1 MITNTGKGILAKYL
15 LGQAPAYASYIAV
28 GCGPQALSNE
38 QSGFTPQQKEEYFE
52 KNSLDFE
59 MFRVPIISR
68 GYVNENN
75 AVKLVLTA
83 ELPTEERYEI
93 TEVGVFSAGA
103 NPAVGAFDSRTLY
116 TFGSGEGWE
125 YHTNTGVIAEIQYA
139 FNGGDL
145 DVYIGPEIEGQEDE
159 PNVIAVQE
167 PVFYTNADN
176 RIFTNESRLV
186 KNERCRFLNELVAIA
201 GDYSGIQLNQ
211 QSGEITASGN
221 HIHLTDASINLNKNA
236 PSDELRFA
244 FSLINKDGNLEEDPD
259 NVKILI
265 EFSSSDTVE
274 SGEHARL
281 LVNID
286 NDSFNG
292 TAIDSRDFS
301 SNRYFVVAK
310 QLQELSYTSAFNWE
324 SVTVIK
330 VYVSVSKNG
339 QTSSDYYVCLDGLR
353 LENLSSNNPLYGLT
367 GYSVIK
373 NNTPPLPIV
382 KAPNT
387 SNFIEF
393 RLSVGVE

>member
-28 GCGPQALSNE
+28 GCGPQALSSE
-38 QSGFTPQQKEEYFE
+38 GSGFTLEQKEEYFA

-75 AVKLVLTA
+75 VVKLVLTA

-93 TEVGVFSAGA
+93 TEIGIFSAGA

-125 YHTNTGVIAEIQYA
+125 YHTDSGVTEIQYA
-139 FNGGDL
+139 FNGGPL
-145 DVYIGPEIEGQEDE
+145 DEDE
-159 PNVIAVQE
+159 NDNIISDNVE
-167 PVFYTNADN
+167 SVFYTNADN

-201 GDYSGIQLNQ
+201 GNSSAIQLNQ
-211 QSGEITASGN
+211 QSGAITTSGN

-244 FSLINKDGNLEEDPD
+244 FSLINKDGSLDEDPD
-259 NVKILI
+259 NVKILV
-265 EFSSSDTVE
+265 EFSSSDTTE

-281 LVNID
+281 LINID
-286 NDSFNG
+286 NDSFDGVAN
-292 TAIDSRDFS
+292 DSRDFS

-330 VYVSVSKNG
+330 VYVSVSKDEE
-339 QTSSDYYVCLDGLR
+339 TSSDYYVCLDGLR

-373 NNTPPLPIV
+373 NNDSLPIV

>member
-1 MITNTGKGILAKYL
+1 MITETGKGILAKYL

-28 GCGPQALSNE
+28 GCGPKALPSDAV
-38 QSGFTPQQKEEYFE
+38 FTTEQKEEYSA
-52 KNSLDFE
+52 KKSLDFE

-68 GYVNENN
+68 GYVNENDT
-75 AVKLVLTA
+75 VKLVLTA

-93 TEVGVFSAGA
+93 TEVGIFSAGA

-125 YHTNTGVIAEIQYA
+125 YHTNTGAIADIQYA
-139 FNGGDL
+139 FNGGPL
-145 DVYIGPEIEGQEDE
+145 DEDE
-159 PNVIAVQE
+159 NDNIISDNVT

-176 RIFTNESRLV
+176 RIFTNESRLL
-186 KNERCRFLNELVAIA
+186 KNERCRFLNELVSIV
-201 GDYSGIQLNQ
+201 GNYSGIQLDEE
-211 QSGEITASGN
+211 SGAITTSGN

-244 FSLINKDGNLEEDPD
+244 FSLINKDGTLDEDPD

-265 EFSSSDTVE
+265 EFSSSDTTE

-286 NDSFNG
+286 NSSFDG
-292 TAIDSRDFS
+292 VADDSRDFS

-330 VYVSVSKNG
+330 VYVSVSKDAAA
-339 QTSSDYYVCLDGLR
+339 SSDYYVCLDGLR

-373 NNTPPLPIV
+373 NNDSLPIV

>member
-28 GCGPQALSNE
+28 GCGPKALASDAVFNT
-38 QSGFTPQQKEEYFE
+38 GQKQEYSA
-52 KNSLDFE
+52 KKSLDFE

-68 GYVNENN
+68 GYVNENDT
-75 AVKLVLTA
+75 VKLVLTA

-93 TEVGVFSAGA
+93 TEVGIFSAGA

-125 YHTNTGVIAEIQYA
+125 YHTNNGVTEIQYA
-139 FNGGDL
+139 FNGGPL
-145 DVYIGPEIEGQEDE
+145 DEDE
-159 PNVIAVQE
+159 NNNIISDNVAS
-167 PVFYTNADN
+167 VFYTNADN

-201 GDYSGIQLNQ
+201 GDSSVIQLNE
-211 QSGEITASGN
+211 QSGAITTSGN

-244 FSLINKDGNLEEDPD
+244 FSLINKDGTLDEDPD

-265 EFSSSDTVE
+265 EFSSSDTTE

-281 LVNID
+281 LINID

-292 TAIDSRDFS
+292 VADDSRDFS

-330 VYVSVSKNG
+330 IYVSVSKDAAV
-339 QTSSDYYVCLDGLR
+339 SSDYYVCLDGLR

-373 NNTPPLPIV
+373 NNDSLPIV